1 MAEYDNPDIVN
12 DPEYTPVTGDSKVWL
27 TMIDEAEATFRD
39 YNAYCDGIEKLFADL
54 TRLASVARDREMA
67 IFWASIQIIN
77 PSIYAHAPVPV
88 VVPRFKDR
96 RPLYRVSSELL
107 ERSSVTAFDITDID
121 GVMRE
126 LRDDLTIV
134 ARGAAWVRY
143 DSRKRGKYSERV
155 CVEHINRRDYLQQPC
170 REWAEC
176 DWVARRCWMTLEEM
190 KERFS
195 EYSGDAYLGAAL
207 QVDNRD
213 KKDGGATR
221 QQKVPVWELWCK
233 SKEKVVWVTEGVPVT
248 LDESEPYLDL
258 EGFFPCP
265 KPAMGTLQRNSMIP
279 VPDYLQAKDQFE
291 EINQLTN
298 RIHALADA
306 LKVKGFYPAGG
317 EIGDAVEAALNAVND
332 EQIMVP
338 IANWAAFG
346 NGGDKIIWLPIE
358 VVAQT
363 IQGVTQLRNEII
375 NNVYQIFGIPD
386 IQRGYSDPN
395 ETLGAQEIKSNYG
408 SARVKDKQLELVRIA
423 RDIVRIAAEIMAE
436 EFSKETLLAMS
447 QLEIPT
453 DADIKKQVKQ
463 VQEQAQQQIGALNQ
477 KIQQA
482 TSNPQMMAQAQQN
495 PEQAQQ
501 ALQQAQGQIQQ
512 IGQQAAQQIAKL
524 EATPTIEQVM
534 KFLRDNKTR
543 CFVLDIETDSTIAVD
558 EMAEKQAR
566 TEFLTALGGTLQQFG
581 PVIQQMPQLAP
592 VFGDILKFAIAP
604 FRAGRELEGKI
615 DEAVDNMTQSMGQ
628 QTEQPNPDA
637 IKAQADA
644 QAKQQ
649 EMQLK
654 MQDDQRKQQSHELD
668 MQAKQALTQTEIQQK
683 RETADFERQ
692 QIANKYQTEINN
704 LIVKSAQETQKH
716 NQDLQKGALEIENK
730 RLSNA
735 GQVQS
740 AVIKSNEAG
749 QKAELNERAAKV
761 KETGLGGNNSK

>member
-1 MAEYDNPDIVN
+1 VNPDII
-12 DPEYTPVTGDSKVWL
+12 DPPEYTPVTGESQVWL
-27 TMIDEAEATFRD
+27 TMIDEAEAVWRD
-39 YNAYCDGIEKLFADL
+39 YNAYCDGIEKLYADL
-54 TRLASVARDREMA
+54 TRLASVARDREYQ
-67 IFWASIQIIN
+67 IFWANIQVIN
-77 PSIYAHAPVPV
+77 PSIYARPPIPV
-88 VVPRFKDR
+88 VTPRFKDR

-107 ERSSVTAFDITDID
+107 ERASVTSFDLTDID

-126 LRDDLTIV
+126 IRDDLSII
-134 ARGAAWVRY
+134 ARGAAWIRY
-143 DSRKRGKYSERV
+143 DSRKRGQYSERV
-155 CVEHINRRDYLQQPC
+155 CIEHVNRRDFLMQPC
-170 REWAEC
+170 REWAEN
-176 DWVARRCWMTLEEM
+176 DWVSRRCWMTLEEM
-190 KERFS
+190 KDRFQ
-195 EYSGDAYLGAAL
+195 EFSGDAYLSAAL
-207 QVDNRD
+207 QVDNKD
-213 KKDGGATR
+213 KRDGGATR

-265 KPAMGTLQRNSMIP
+265 KPAFGTLQRNSMIP
-279 VPDYLQAKDQFE
+279 VPDYLLYKDQLE

-298 RIHALADA
+298 RIHALADS

-338 IANWAAFG
+338 ISNWAAFG

-363 IQGVTQLRNEII
+363 IQGVIQLRNEVI
-375 NNVYQIFGIPD
+375 NNVYQIVGISD
-386 IQRGYSDPN
+386 IQRGSTDPN
-395 ETLGAQEIKSNYG
+395 ETKGAQELKAQFG
-408 SARVKDKQLELVRIA
+408 SVRIRDKQAELVRIA

-436 EFSKETLLAMS
+436 EFSKDTLLAMS
-447 QLEIPT
+447 QMEIPT
-453 DADIKKQVKQ
+453 DADIRKQVNQ
-463 VQEQAQQQIGALNQ
+463 VQAQAKQQVDALNQ
-477 KIQQA
+477 QIQQA

-501 ALQQAQGQIQQ
+501 VLQQAQGQIQQ
-512 IGQQAAQQIAKL
+512 IGQQAAQQVAKL

-543 CFVLDIETDSTIAVD
+543 CFVLEIETDSTIAVD

-581 PVIQQMPQLAP
+581 PVVQQMPQLAP
-592 VFGDILKFAIAP
+592 IFGDILKFAIAP

-615 DEAVDNMTQSMGQ
+615 DEAVDSMSQ
-628 QTEQPNPDA
+628 QVNQQEQPNPEA
-637 IKAQADA
+637 IKAQAEA

-654 MQDDQRKQQSHELD
+654 AQDDARKQQAHEQD
-668 MQAKQALTQTEIQQK
+668 MRDKAAVTQTEIRQK
-683 RETADFERQ
+683 QETAEFERQ

-704 LIVKSAQETQKH
+704 LVVKSAQETQKH
-716 NQDLQKGALEIENK
+716 NQDLQKGALDIENK
-730 RLSNA
+730 RLTNA
-735 GQVQS
+735 GQVQAS
-740 AVIKSNEAG
+740 ILKSNEAG

-761 KETGLGGNNSK
+761 KETGLGGKNGS